1 VSVLLDA
8 FALIAL
14 LAEEP
19 AADEVETLLR
29 RGDAARTAINLA
41 EALDVLQRVQG
52 IAPERLE
59 AITGPLVRES
69 LRLLAVD
76 EPMAR
81 RAAGIRARRYHRTS
95 APVSLA
101 DCVLLAAAGP
111 ADVLATADRPLMRV
125 ARAEGLQVRELR
137 R

>member
-1 VSVLLDA
+1 MSVLLDA